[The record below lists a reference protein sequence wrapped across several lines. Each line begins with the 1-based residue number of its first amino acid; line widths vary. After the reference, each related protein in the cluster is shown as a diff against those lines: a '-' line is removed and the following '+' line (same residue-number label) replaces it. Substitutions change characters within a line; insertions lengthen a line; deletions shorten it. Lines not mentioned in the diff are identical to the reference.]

1 MKISIFDIA
10 GRPLEFQAIRRFA
23 PGCAQNSKDWRAPR
37 CWGTALGAYGAKVL
51 STGTFKFMVGNASVP
66 HLCIICGQT
75 SLALILFD
83 SLLPILLA

>member
-1 MKISIFDIA
+1 MLGV
-10 GRPLEFQAIRRFA
+10 GRLSA
-23 PGCAQNSKDWRAPR
+23 RAVPR
-37 CWGTALGAYGAKVL
+37 YCLLTNVV
-51 STGTFKFMVGNASVP
+51 GTFKFMVGNASVP